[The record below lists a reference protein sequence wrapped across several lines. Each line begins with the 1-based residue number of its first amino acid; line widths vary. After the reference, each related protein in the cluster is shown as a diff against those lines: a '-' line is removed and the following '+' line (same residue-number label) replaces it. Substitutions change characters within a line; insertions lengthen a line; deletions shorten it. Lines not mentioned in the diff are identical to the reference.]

1 MMNLVTL
8 VGRIIDFENQK
19 NKTIIEIK
27 VPRNYKNKEGIY
39 EDDYIQIC
47 LYDSISENF
56 KNYCN
61 KGDLIGIKGSI
72 RSQKDKSIEIV
83 ADKITF
89 LSSKV
94 NNDKV
99 E

>member
-1 MMNLVTL
+1 MNRVLF
-8 VGRIIDFENQK
+8 VGRIIDFESQE
-19 NKTIIEIK
+19 NKTIVEIK
-27 VPRNYKNKEGIY
+27 ITRPFKNEEGIY

-47 LYDSISENF
+47 LYNSISENF

-61 KGDLIGIKGSI
+61 KGDLIGVKGSI
-72 RSQKDKSIEIV
+72 RTQKDKSIEIV
-83 ADKITF
+83 AEQVTF

-94 NNDKV
+94 NNGKA

>member
-1 MMNLVTL
+1 MNRVMF
-8 VGRIIDFENQK
+8 VGRIVNFENQE
-19 NKTIIEIK
+19 NKTIVEIK
-27 VPRNYKNKEGIY
+27 ITRPFKNKEGIY

-47 LYDSISENF
+47 LYHSISENF
-56 KNYCN
+56 KKYCN

-72 RSQKDKSIEIV
+72 RTQKDKSMEIV
-83 ADKITF
+83 AEQVTF

-94 NNDKV
+94 NNGEV

>member
-1 MMNLVTL
+1 MNRAMF
-8 VGRIIDFENQK
+8 VGRIVNFENQE

-27 VPRNYKNKEGIY
+27 ITRPFKNKEGIY

-61 KGDLIGIKGSI
+61 KGDLIGVKGSI
-72 RSQKDKSIEIV
+72 RTQKDKSIEIV
-83 ADKITF
+83 AEQVTF

-94 NNDKV
+94 NNGKA

>member
-1 MMNLVTL
+1 MNRVLF
-8 VGRIIDFENQK
+8 VGRIIDFESQE
-19 NKTIIEIK
+19 NKTIVEIK
-27 VPRNYKNKEGIY
+27 ITRPFKNEEGIY

-47 LYDSISENF
+47 LYNSISENF

-61 KGDLIGIKGSI
+61 KGDLIGVKGSI
-72 RSQKDKSIEIV
+72 RTQKDKSIEIV
-83 ADKITF
+83 AEQVTF

-94 NNDKV
+94 NNGEV

>member
-1 MMNLVTL
+1 MNRAMF
-8 VGRIIDFENQK
+8 VGRIVNFENQE
-19 NKTIIEIK
+19 NKTIVEIK
-27 VPRNYKNKEGIY
+27 ITRPFKNEEGIY

-47 LYDSISENF
+47 LYNSISENF

-61 KGDLIGIKGSI
+61 KGDLIGVKGSI
-72 RSQKDKSIEIV
+72 RTQKDKSIEIV
-83 ADKITF
+83 AEQITF

-94 NNDKV
+94 NNGEV